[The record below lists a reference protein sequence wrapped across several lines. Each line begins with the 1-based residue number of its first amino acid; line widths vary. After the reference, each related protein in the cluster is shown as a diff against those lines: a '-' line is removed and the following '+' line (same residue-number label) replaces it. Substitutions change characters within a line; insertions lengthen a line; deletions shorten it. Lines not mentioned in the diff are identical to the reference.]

1 MTNLGGQVFTFSFK
15 QEGTGVTFNRILHK
29 VLPVGILSMSNNE
42 RLEKISNS
50 IVEIPPFRAM
60 LQDTSTEVAVNMYT
74 TSNVSITV
82 TPATPYI
89 VGTWTWMNTEDNY
102 MAFTVKSFDD
112 LSPTDIIFGKCE
124 YNGTELEGFDYTRR
138 TWSKDHY
145 EGITSDFNFRVTSVE
160 PSEGQV
166 IPAGYGKIKVG
177 VGKAYIGGKEVVFNS
192 PVYSQDISLSVTNE
206 KKILVSIDSS
216 GNIQLTESAD
226 ENDPATPDFP
236 SNMLT
241 VGIID
246 LPSNPTALLGSF
258 IEYVYNNNPVQQKT
272 ASLNEND
279 QVPLAQLNLLLNTVY
294 PVGCLYWSS
303 DSTDP
308 ATLFGIG
315 TWTQIKDTFIWAKG
329 DSDTVNATG
338 GAKTVTL
345 ETANLPSHSHTIN
358 NGNTSSGGTITTAG
372 FRGVSSTTSDSSS
385 STTGYESA
393 THTHNTS
400 IDGDFGTAYY
410 GEGIAQ
416 NQRYARARSY
426 PSGTESANHYHNM
439 QHTHTVT
446 SSGYLYGKTDS
457 TGSGTAVSIM
467 PPYTVKYCWERTA

>member
-177 VGKAYIGGKEVVFNS
+177 IGKAYIGGKEVVFNS
-192 PVYSQDISLSVTNE
+192 PVYSQNISLSVTNE

-246 LPSNPTALLGSF
+246 LPSNPTTLLGSF

-272 ASLNEND
+272 ASLNENN

-303 DSTDP
+303 DSTNP

-338 GAKTVTL
+338 GAKTVIL
-345 ETANLPSHSHTIN
+345 DVANLPSHDHTFTPSGSISGGSYTFTGTQKSTD
-358 NGNTSSGGTITTAG
+358 NGGSWSFSAREHVISAGTNTST
-372 FRGVSSTTSDSSS
+372 SSS
-385 STTGYESA
+385 STSNG
-393 THTHNTS
+393 
-400 IDGDFGTAYY
+400 IVGDGDAERKRLILTH
-410 GEGIAQ
+410 
-416 NQRYARARSY
+416 
-426 PSGTESANHYHNM
+426 SG
-439 QHTHTVT
+439 HTHTYTPVGSISVSTNPTFSGT
-446 SSGYLYGKTDS
+446 SDTTGS
-457 TGSGTAVSIM
+457 TGSGIAVDKM